1 MEFFDLLA
9 ITLQIRNLNIN
20 HPSFGLQVIT
30 RKYKDFALIQFSN
43 TLLKILNKAILQI
56 QIHFICT

>member
-1 MEFFDLLA
+1 MEFFGLLA

-20 HPSFGLQVIT
+20 HLSFGLQVIT
-30 RKYKDFALIQFSN
+30 RKYKDFALIKFSN

>member
-1 MEFFDLLA
+1 MEFFGLLA

-20 HPSFGLQVIT
+20 HLSFGLQVIT
-30 RKYKDFALIQFSN
+30 RKYKDFALIQFNN
-43 TLLKILNKAILQI
+43 TLLKILNKTILQI